1 MAGAAPRYAKALLE
15 ALEASGSLQSE
26 LPRIKAL
33 AALPSDLAAALG
45 DPTVP
50 ASRREAALRA
60 ACGSIATN
68 SVMDRFVA
76 LLSSR
81 RRLGL
86 VPGICAAAVALH
98 ESRSGVV
105 RGRIESRTPLSES
118 ALGTLARSLS
128 TDGRR
133 VELVSRTDDSIIGG
147 FRVILGD
154 VLLDAT
160 ANNQLNQARR
170 ALLSA

>member
-1 MAGAAPRYAKALLE
+1 MAGAAPRYARALLE
-15 ALEASGSLQSE
+15 ALEASGALEAE

-33 AALPSDLAAALG
+33 AVLPSDLVAALG

-50 ASRREAALRA
+50 AARRESALRA
-60 ACGSIATN
+60 AMGSIATD

-86 VPGICAAAVALH
+86 VAEICAATASLH
-98 ESRSGVV
+98 ETRSGVV
-105 RGRIESRTPLSES
+105 RGRVESRLPLSSSSLE
-118 ALGTLARSLS
+118 TLSRSLS
-128 TDGRR
+128 TEGRR

>member
-15 ALEASGSLQSE
+15 ALEAKGALE
-26 LPRIKAL
+26 ATLPTIKAL
-33 AALPSDLAAALG
+33 SALPEDLCAALG
-45 DPTVP
+45 NPGTPV
-50 ASRREAALRA
+50 ASREAALRA
-60 ACGSIATN
+60 ALGNPSTD
-68 SVMDRFVA
+68 SVIGQFVS
-76 LLSSR
+76 LLARR

-86 VPGICAAAVALH
+86 VSAICGQMVALH

-105 RGRIESRTPLSES
+105 HGTVESRTALSPS
-118 ALGTLARSLS
+118 SIATLSRSLS
-128 TDGRR
+128 SAGRN
-133 VELVSRTDDSIIGG
+133 VELTSRTDDSILGG

-154 VLLDAT
+154 VILDAT

>member
-15 ALEASGSLQSE
+15 ALETSGALEAE

-33 AALPSDLAAALG
+33 ASLPHDLVVALG

-50 ASRREAALRA
+50 ASSRESALRSA
-60 ACGSIATN
+60 LGNPSTD
-68 SVMDRFVA
+68 SVMGRLLP

-86 VPGICAAAVALH
+86 VSEICGLAIALH
-98 ESRSGVV
+98 EARSGVV
-105 RGRIESRTPLSES
+105 RGRVESRTPLSAS
-118 ALGTLARSLS
+118 ALGTLSRSLS
-128 TDGRR
+128 TEGHR
-133 VELVSRTDDSIIGG
+133 VELSARTDESIIGG